1 MELRFKHVPDTVLS
15 LEGTVRDPESD
26 VGADQGVVRHDVS
39 LVEPRLLLLESGE
52 HLRDLIWDPPGQREF
67 LGGRKDVVYAVVAIS
82 QESTGCTAEEEC
94 LRARVECAD
103 QGLQALCG
111 CDKGTGIH
119 AWSLIAE
126 SACSIGL
133 RLAALSL
140 TRRTGTYALGC
151 DWMLKVRTSFDAS
164 AVAFERD
171 DNLGAEWLVLAEHP
185 DGTGRRLEVQRPLQV
200 DEQDLAL
207 GHDTYCLVTEEQ
219 ATHYGGVLD
228 WQIEESTLHLDLTEE
243 ASRAIGASRFRITLP
258 KSECATVQAALESL
272 LA

>member
-1 MELRFKHVPDTVLS
+1 
-15 LEGTVRDPESD
+15 
-26 VGADQGVVRHDVS
+26 
-39 LVEPRLLLLESGE
+39 
-52 HLRDLIWDPPGQREF
+52 
-67 LGGRKDVVYAVVAIS
+67 
-82 QESTGCTAEEEC
+82 
-94 LRARVECAD
+94 
-103 QGLQALCG
+103 
-111 CDKGTGIH
+111 
-119 AWSLIAE
+119 
-126 SACSIGL
+126 
-133 RLAALSL
+133 
-140 TRRTGTYALGC
+140 
-151 DWMLKVRTSFDAS
+151 MLKVRTSFDAS

-228 WQIEESTLHLDLTEE
+228 WHIEESTLHLDLTGE

-258 KSECATVQAALESL
+258 KSERATVQAALELL